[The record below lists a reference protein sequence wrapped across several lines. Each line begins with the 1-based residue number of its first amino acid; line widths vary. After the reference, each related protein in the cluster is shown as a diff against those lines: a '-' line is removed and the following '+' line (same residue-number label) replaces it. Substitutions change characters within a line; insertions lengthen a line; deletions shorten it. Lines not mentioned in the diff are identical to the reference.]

1 MLLNTGRTP
10 DFDSFIKK
18 QDMRPIPIPRKAYKA
33 EKYGYCELLNYF
45 SCPFA

>member
-10 DFDSFIKK
+10 DFDSFIRK

-33 EKYGYCELLNYF
+33 EKIWLLRAAELF
-45 SCPFA
+45 